1 MVGKISRFSSEKR
14 RRQIIL
20 LLFIVPTLHI
30 IHIYNIFWFFLYYTH
45 KMAWKK
51 HKYSHGKKKYFLR
64 ILIYFSVSTY
74 MLRNSRHTYVCTM
87 YEKSALDL
95 KRFASFTCT
104 FKRAGIPILFFYIYH
119 GISQSGDP
127 GKRCKSLC

>member
-1 MVGKISRFSSEKR
+1 MKK
-14 RRQIIL
+14 
-20 LLFIVPTLHI
+20 
-30 IHIYNIFWFFLYYTH
+30 NINIP
-45 KMAWKK
+45 ME
-51 HKYSHGKKKYFLR
+51 KKYFLR

-104 FKRAGIPILFFYIYH
+104 FKRAGIPILFFYMYH

>member
-1 MVGKISRFSSEKR
+1 MKK
-14 RRQIIL
+14 
-20 LLFIVPTLHI
+20 
-30 IHIYNIFWFFLYYTH
+30 NINIP
-45 KMAWKK
+45 ME
-51 HKYSHGKKKYFLR
+51 KKYFLR

-95 KRFASFTCT
+95 KRY
-104 FKRAGIPILFFYIYH
+104 FKRAGIPILFFYMYH